1 MFKLSKK
8 YSQIIKPVLPFN
20 FTGTVHNPSHFST
33 PTEIYE
39 KGKFWQTMRFEKIPL
54 GIKLENKGSLKKPQ
68 IKLTI
73 YSQKPLKEDFKK
85 RLIEEI
91 EYRFELNLDLSE
103 FNHKFKND
111 KVLGP
116 VIKRWLGMRS
126 KCGYSLYESLMIYIV
141 LQNATVRRTIQMM
154 EALLKKYGEKIKF
167 DGKELYGIGPA
178 ALDYL
183 LFEVFHRN
191 DAFDTLSPWEQ
202 KIYSRLLYNKPLV
215 CDKKIMKDINQCW
228 GEWKKLATHYL
239 WTDLFWR
246 HKQKPIDWLAKEI
259 RV

>member
-154 EALLKKYGEKIKF
+154 EALLKKYGEKMKF
-167 DGKELYGIGPA
+167 DGKELYVFWTSEKLDKTSETELRDLKVGYRAKFFKKISEDFVKGKFNELKMRQLSNEELKEKLIQLYGIGPA
-178 ALDYL
+178 SLDYL

-191 DAFDTLSPWEQ
+191 DAFDTLSP
-202 KIYSRLLYNKPLV
+202 
-215 CDKKIMKDINQCW
+215 
-228 GEWKKLATHYL
+228 
-239 WTDLFWR
+239 
-246 HKQKPIDWLAKEI
+246 
-259 RV
+259 